1 MPLACQCKLVSEMLQ
16 CPLEFPAVR
25 QTDYFYTFFLAGKL
39 RKIRNHV
46 AHFGSTGAMATA
58 GSCLVSAGYDLDRGN
73 GYLNGNQKCSLKL
86 SFVVVQMLEVIFDA
100 EQMLMLRFLQTC
112 VLSL

>member
-1 MPLACQCKLVSEMLQ
+1 MFLT
-16 CPLEFPAVR
+16 VR
-25 QTDYFYTFFLAGKL
+25 QTDYFYTFFFAGKL

-73 GYLNGNQKCSLKL
+73 GYLNGNQQCSMKL
-86 SFVVVQMLEVIFDA
+86 SFVVVQVPLEIVFDA
-100 EQMLMLRFLQTC
+100 EQILTLRFLQMQLC
-112 VLSL
+112 